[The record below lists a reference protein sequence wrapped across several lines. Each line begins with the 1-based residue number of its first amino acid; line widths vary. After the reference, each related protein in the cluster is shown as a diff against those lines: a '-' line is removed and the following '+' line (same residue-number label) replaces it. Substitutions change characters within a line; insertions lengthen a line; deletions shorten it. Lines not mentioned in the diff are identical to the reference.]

1 MKRDA
6 IDFESNE
13 IGKLFRKMLVPTLLG
28 TLSMS
33 AMTAIDGIIVG
44 HGVGAVGV
52 AAVNIVVPIYT
63 LMSGIALMV
72 GAGCSVV
79 ASIHLAKQKLKVAR
93 LNITQALV
101 ASSLTA
107 AVICALIL
115 AFPRETFELLGA
127 SPTLMPYVMD
137 YTLWLMP
144 GFVFE
149 MFSLIGLFIIRLD
162 GAPRYAMWCN
172 IIPAVLNAILDWV
185 FIFPVGMGVEGAG
198 IATSMCMVLG
208 GIMALVYLLMP
219 RHKLSVVVPKFS
231 LKSLR
236 LSLRNVW
243 YQCRIGVSSLMGEIS
258 LAIFVFVGNLVFM
271 RFLGDDG
278 VGAFG
283 ISCYYTPFFFS
294 VGNSIAQSAQPI
306 ISYNYGL
313 ERWDNVS
320 RVRRMLLMTS
330 FAVGAVV
337 SLLFIFVP
345 EWLVGMFVD
354 TTSKAGVIAI
364 AGFPYYAL
372 GIIFFILNVA
382 IIGYYQSIERVG
394 RAMFITALRGMVF
407 IVPAFL
413 LLPSVLGVRGIWLA
427 MPVAEVLTLAVVGI
441 MLLTTKK
448 RVAHTRG

>member
-6 IDFESNE
+6 IDFQSDE
-13 IGKLFRKMLVPTLLG
+13 IGKLFRKLLMPTLFG
-28 TLSMS
+28 ALSMS

-79 ASIHLAKQKLKVAR
+79 ASIHLAKQKVKAAR
-93 LNITQALV
+93 LNVTQALV

-107 AVICALIL
+107 TLICASIL
-115 AFPRETFELLGA
+115 LFPTQIFEMLGA
-127 SPTLMPYVMD
+127 SPTLLPHVMD

-208 GIMALVYLLMP
+208 GVMALVYLLVP
-219 RHKLSVVVPKFS
+219 SHKLSVVMPKFS

-243 YQCRIGVSSLMGEIS
+243 YQCRIGVSSLMGELS
-258 LAIFVFVGNLVFM
+258 LSVFVFVGNLVFM

-313 ERWDNVS
+313 ERWDNIT
-320 RVRRMLLMTS
+320 RIRRMLLTTS
-330 FAVGAVV
+330 FVVGAVV
-337 SLLFIFVP
+337 SLLFVFVP
-345 EWLVGMFVD
+345 EWLVGLFVD
-354 TTSKAGVIAI
+354 VDSMAGVIAI
-364 AGFPYYAL
+364 EGFPYYAL

-394 RAMFITALRGMVF
+394 RAMFITALRGMIF

-413 LLPSVLGVRGIWLA
+413 LLPSVLGIRGIWLA
-427 MPVAEVLTLAVVGI
+427 MPVAEVLTLAVVLI
-441 MLLTTKK
+441 MLLATNKYRKK
-448 RVAHTRG
+448 ANM

>member
-6 IDFESNE
+6 IDFEGDD
-13 IGKLFRKMLVPTLLG
+13 IGGLFRKLLVPTLLG

-44 HGVGAVGV
+44 QGVGPEGV

-79 ASIHLAKQKLKVAR
+79 SSIHLAKQKLKVAR

-107 AVICALIL
+107 TLICAIIL
-115 AFPRETFELLGA
+115 LFPRQIFELLGA
-127 SPTLMPYVMD
+127 SPTLMPHVMS

-185 FIFPVGMGVEGAG
+185 FVFPMDMGVKGAG
-198 IATSMCMVLG
+198 VATAICMVLG
-208 GIMALVYLLMP
+208 GVMALGYLLVP
-219 RHKLSVVVPKFS
+219 RHKLSVVMPKFS

-236 LSLRNVW
+236 LSLRNIG
-243 YQCRIGVSSLMGEIS
+243 YQCRIGVSSLMGELS
-258 LAIFVFVGNLVFM
+258 LAIFVYVGNLVFM
-271 RFLGDDG
+271 SFLGDDG
-278 VGAFG
+278 VAAFG

-306 ISYNYGL
+306 ISYNYGI
-313 ERWDNVS
+313 ERWDRVD
-320 RVRRMLLMTS
+320 RVRRMLFTTS
-330 FAVGAVV
+330 FIVGAIVT
-337 SLLFIFVP
+337 LLFLFVP
-345 EWLVGMFVD
+345 EWLVGLFVD
-354 TTSKAGVIAI
+354 VNSMAAVIAI
-364 AGFPYYAL
+364 EGFPYYAA

-394 RAMFITALRGMVF
+394 RAMLITALRGLIF
-407 IVPAFL
+407 IVPAFM
-413 LLPSVLGVRGIWLA
+413 LLPSLWGIPGIWLA
-427 MPVAEVLTLAVVGI
+427 MPVAEVLTLAVVVV
-441 MLLTTKK
+441 MTKIGPSRK
-448 RVAHTRG
+448 R

>member
-6 IDFESNE
+6 IDFESND
-13 IGKLFRKMLVPTLLG
+13 IGRLFRKLLVPTLLG

-44 HGVGAVGV
+44 QGVGPEGV

-79 ASIHLAKQKLKVAR
+79 SSIHLAKQKLKVAR
-93 LNITQALV
+93 LNITQALI

-107 AVICALIL
+107 TLICAIIL
-115 AFPRETFELLGA
+115 LFPRQIFELLGA
-127 SPTLMPYVMD
+127 SPTLMPHVMS

-149 MFSLIGLFIIRLD
+149 MFGLIGLFIIRLD

-172 IIPAVLNAILDWV
+172 IIPAVLNALLDWV
-185 FIFPVGMGVEGAG
+185 FVFPMGMGVEGAG
-198 IATSMCMVLG
+198 IATAICMVLG
-208 GIMALVYLLMP
+208 GIMALGYLLVP
-219 RHKLSVVVPKFS
+219 RHKLSIVMPKFS

-236 LSLRNVW
+236 LSLRNIG
-243 YQCRIGVSSLMGEIS
+243 YQCRIGVSSLMGELS
-258 LAIFVFVGNLVFM
+258 LAILVYVGNLVFM
-271 RFLGDDG
+271 SMLGDNG
-278 VGAFG
+278 VAAFG

-306 ISYNYGL
+306 ISYNYGI
-313 ERWDNVS
+313 ERWDRVG
-320 RVRRMLLMTS
+320 RVRRMLLTTS
-330 FAVGAVV
+330 FIVGAIVT
-337 SLLFIFVP
+337 LLFIFVP
-345 EWLVGMFVD
+345 EWLVGLFVD
-354 TTSKAGVIAI
+354 VNSTAAVIAI
-364 AGFPYYAL
+364 EGFPYYAT

-394 RAMFITALRGMVF
+394 RAMFITALRGFLF
-407 IVPAFL
+407 IVPAFI
-413 LLPSVLGVRGIWLA
+413 LLPQLWGAAGMWLA
-427 MPVAEVLTLAVVGI
+427 MPVAELVTLMVVVTMI
-441 MLLTTKK
+441 ATRKK
-448 RVAHTRG
+448 IRG

>member
-6 IDFESNE
+6 IDFQSDE
-13 IGKLFRKMLVPTLLG
+13 IGKLFRKLLMPTLFG
-28 TLSMS
+28 ALSMS

-79 ASIHLAKQKLKVAR
+79 ASIHLAKQKVKVAR
-93 LNITQALV
+93 LNVTQALV

-107 AVICALIL
+107 TLICAIIL
-115 AFPRETFELLGA
+115 LFPTQIFEMLGA
-127 SPTLMPYVMD
+127 SPTLLPHVMD

-149 MFSLIGLFIIRLD
+149 MFGLIGLFIIRLD

-208 GIMALVYLLMP
+208 GVMALGYLLVP
-219 RHKLSVVVPKFS
+219 SHKLSVVMPKFS

-243 YQCRIGVSSLMGEIS
+243 YQCRIGISSLMGELS
-258 LAIFVFVGNLVFM
+258 LSVFVFVGNLVFM

-313 ERWDNVS
+313 ERWDNIT
-320 RVRRMLLMTS
+320 RIRRMLLTTS

-337 SLLFIFVP
+337 SLLFVFVP
-345 EWLVGMFVD
+345 EWLVGLFVD
-354 TTSKAGVIAI
+354 VDSMAGVIAI
-364 AGFPYYAL
+364 EGFPYYAL

-394 RAMFITALRGMVF
+394 RAMFITALRGMIF

-413 LLPSVLGVRGIWLA
+413 LLPSVLDIRGIWLA
-427 MPVAEVLTLAVVGI
+427 MPVAEVLTLAVVLI
-441 MLLTTKK
+441 MLLATNKYRKK
-448 RVAHTRG
+448 ANM

>member
-6 IDFESNE
+6 IDFQSDE
-13 IGKLFRKMLVPTLLG
+13 IGKLFRKLLLPTLFG
-28 TLSMS
+28 ALSMS

-63 LMSGIALMV
+63 LMPGIALMV

-79 ASIHLAKQKLKVAR
+79 ASIHLAKQKVKAAR
-93 LNITQALV
+93 LNVTQALV

-107 AVICALIL
+107 TLICAIIL
-115 AFPRETFELLGA
+115 LFPTQIFEMLGA
-127 SPTLMPYVMD
+127 SPTLLPYVMD

-149 MFSLIGLFIIRLD
+149 MFGLIGLFIIRLD

-208 GIMALVYLLMP
+208 GVMALVYLFVP
-219 RHKLSVVVPKFS
+219 SHKLSVVMPKFS

-243 YQCRIGVSSLMGEIS
+243 YQCRIGVSSLMGELS
-258 LAIFVFVGNLVFM
+258 LSVFVFVGNLVFM

-313 ERWDNVS
+313 ERWDNIT
-320 RVRRMLLMTS
+320 RIRRRLLTTS

-337 SLLFIFVP
+337 SLLFVFVP
-345 EWLVGMFVD
+345 EWLVGLFVD
-354 TTSKAGVIAI
+354 VDSNAGVIAI
-364 AGFPYYAL
+364 EGFPYYAL

-394 RAMFITALRGMVF
+394 RAMFITALRGMIF

-413 LLPSVLGVRGIWLA
+413 FLPSMLGIRGIWLA
-427 MPVAEVLTLAVVGI
+427 MPVAEILTLAVI
-441 MLLTTKK
+441 LMMLIVARK
-448 RVAHTRG
+448 RKN

>member
-6 IDFESNE
+6 IDFQSDE
-13 IGKLFRKMLVPTLLG
+13 IGKLFRKLLLPTLFG
-28 TLSMS
+28 ALSMS

-79 ASIHLAKQKLKVAR
+79 ASIQLAKQKVKVAR
-93 LNITQALV
+93 LNVTQALV

-107 AVICALIL
+107 ALICAVIL
-115 AFPRETFELLGA
+115 LFPEQIFEMLGA
-127 SPTLMPYVMD
+127 SPTLLPHVMD

-149 MFSLIGLFIIRLD
+149 MFGLIGLFIIRLD

-208 GIMALVYLLMP
+208 GVMALVYLLVP
-219 RHKLSVVVPKFS
+219 SHKLSVFMPKFS

-243 YQCRIGVSSLMGEIS
+243 YQCRIGISSLMGELS
-258 LAIFVFVGNLVFM
+258 LSVFVFVGNLVFM

-306 ISYNYGL
+306 ISYNYGG
-313 ERWDNVS
+313 ERWDNIT
-320 RVRRMLLMTS
+320 RIRRMLLTTS

-337 SLLFIFVP
+337 SLLFVFVP
-345 EWLVGMFVD
+345 EWLVGLFVD
-354 TTSKAGVIAI
+354 VDSMAGVIAI
-364 AGFPYYAL
+364 EGFPYYAL

-394 RAMFITALRGMVF
+394 RAMFITALRGMRF

-427 MPVAEVLTLAVVGI
+427 MPVAEVLTLAVVLI
-441 MLLTTKK
+441 MLLATNKYRKK
-448 RVAHTRG
+448 ANM

>member
-6 IDFESNE
+6 IDFEGDD
-13 IGKLFRKMLVPTLLG
+13 IGGLFRKLLVPTLLG

-44 HGVGAVGV
+44 QGVGPEGV
-52 AAVNIVVPIYT
+52 ASVNIVVPIYT

-79 ASIHLAKQKLKVAR
+79 SSIHLAKQKLKVAR

-107 AVICALIL
+107 TLICAIIL
-115 AFPRETFELLGA
+115 LFPRQIFELLGA
-127 SPTLMPYVMD
+127 SPTLMPHVMD

-149 MFSLIGLFIIRLD
+149 MFGLIGLFIIRLD

-172 IIPAVLNAILDWV
+172 IIPAVLNAMLDWLLV
-185 FIFPVGMGVEGAG
+185 FPMGMGVEGAG
-198 IATSMCMVLG
+198 IATSICMTLG
-208 GIMALVYLLMP
+208 GIMSLIYLFMP
-219 RHKLSVVVPKFS
+219 SHKLSVVMPKFS

-236 LSLRNVW
+236 LSLRNIG
-243 YQCRIGVSSLMGEIS
+243 YQCRIGVSSLMGELS
-258 LAIFVFVGNLVFM
+258 LAIFVYVGNLVFM
-271 RFLGDDG
+271 CFLGDDG
-278 VGAFG
+278 VAAFG

-306 ISYNYGL
+306 ISYNYGI
-313 ERWDNVS
+313 ERWDRVD
-320 RVRRMLLMTS
+320 RVRRMLLTTS
-330 FAVGAVV
+330 FIVGVIVA
-337 SLLFIFVP
+337 LLFLFVP
-345 EWLVGMFVD
+345 EWLVGLFVD
-354 TTSKAGVIAI
+354 VNSTAAVIAI
-364 AGFPYYAL
+364 EGFPYYAL

-394 RAMFITALRGMVF
+394 RAMLITALRGLIF
-407 IVPAFL
+407 IVPAFM
-413 LLPSVLGVRGIWLA
+413 LLPSLWGIPGIWLA
-427 MPVAEVLTLAVVGI
+427 MPVAEVLTLAVVVV
-441 MLLTTKK
+441 MTKIGPSRK
-448 RVAHTRG
+448 R

>member
-6 IDFESNE
+6 IDFQSDE
-13 IGKLFRKMLVPTLLG
+13 IGKLFRKLLMPTLFG
-28 TLSMS
+28 ALSMS

-79 ASIHLAKQKLKVAR
+79 ASIHLAKQKVKVAR
-93 LNITQALV
+93 LNVTQALV

-107 AVICALIL
+107 LLICAIIL
-115 AFPRETFELLGA
+115 LFPTQIFEMLGA
-127 SPTLMPYVMD
+127 SPTLLPHVMD

-149 MFSLIGLFIIRLD
+149 MFGLIGLFIIRLD

-172 IIPAVLNAILDWV
+172 IVPAVLNAILDWV

-208 GIMALVYLLMP
+208 GVMALVYLLVP
-219 RHKLSVVVPKFS
+219 SHKLSVVMPKFS

-243 YQCRIGVSSLMGEIS
+243 YQCRIGVSSLMGELS
-258 LAIFVFVGNLVFM
+258 LSVFVFVGNLVFM

-313 ERWDNVS
+313 ERWDNIT
-320 RVRRMLLMTS
+320 RIRRMLLTTS

-337 SLLFIFVP
+337 SLLFVFVP
-345 EWLVGMFVD
+345 EWLVGLFVD
-354 TTSKAGVIAI
+354 VDSMAGVIAI
-364 AGFPYYAL
+364 EGFPYYAL

-394 RAMFITALRGMVF
+394 RAMFITALRGMIF

-413 LLPSVLGVRGIWLA
+413 LLPSVLGIRGIWLA
-427 MPVAEVLTLAVVGI
+427 MPVAEILTLAVVLI
-441 MLLTTKK
+441 MLLATNKK
-448 RVAHTRG
+448 QKNANM

>member
-6 IDFESNE
+6 IDFEGDD
-13 IGKLFRKMLVPTLLG
+13 IGGLFRKLLVPTLLG

-44 HGVGAVGV
+44 QGVGPEGV

-79 ASIHLAKQKLKVAR
+79 SSIHLAKQKLKVAR

-107 AVICALIL
+107 TLICAIIL
-115 AFPRETFELLGA
+115 LFPRQIFELLGA
-127 SPTLMPYVMD
+127 SPTLMPHVMS

-185 FIFPVGMGVEGAG
+185 FVFPMDMGVKGAG
-198 IATSMCMVLG
+198 VATAICMVLG
-208 GIMALVYLLMP
+208 GVMALGYLLVP
-219 RHKLSVVVPKFS
+219 RHKLSVVMPKFS

-236 LSLRNVW
+236 LSLRNIG
-243 YQCRIGVSSLMGEIS
+243 YQCRIGVSSLMGELS
-258 LAIFVFVGNLVFM
+258 LAIFVYVGNLVFM
-271 RFLGDDG
+271 SFLGDDG
-278 VGAFG
+278 VAAFG

-306 ISYNYGL
+306 ISYNYGI
-313 ERWDNVS
+313 ERWDRVD
-320 RVRRMLLMTS
+320 RVRCMLLTTS
-330 FAVGAVV
+330 FIVGVIVA
-337 SLLFIFVP
+337 LLFLFVP
-345 EWLVGMFVD
+345 EWLVGLFVD
-354 TTSKAGVIAI
+354 VNSTAAVIAI
-364 AGFPYYAL
+364 EGFPYYAA

-394 RAMFITALRGMVF
+394 RAMLITALRGLIF
-407 IVPAFL
+407 IVPAFM
-413 LLPSVLGVRGIWLA
+413 LLPSLWGIPGIWLA
-427 MPVAEVLTLAVVGI
+427 MPVAEVLTLAVVVV
-441 MLLTTKK
+441 MTKTGPSRK
-448 RVAHTRG
+448 R